1 MITVIAFSVIAF
13 FFVLAI
19 VMMHHAFVKNA
30 SGEDAVITRAALGIC
45 LAVCLA
51 VIGVVPM
58 L

>member
-1 MITVIAFSVIAF
+1 MIAVIAFSVIAF

-30 SGEDAVITRAALGIC
+30 NGEEAIITRAALGTC
-45 LAVCLA
+45 LAVCLG
-51 VIGVVPM
+51 VIAIVPM